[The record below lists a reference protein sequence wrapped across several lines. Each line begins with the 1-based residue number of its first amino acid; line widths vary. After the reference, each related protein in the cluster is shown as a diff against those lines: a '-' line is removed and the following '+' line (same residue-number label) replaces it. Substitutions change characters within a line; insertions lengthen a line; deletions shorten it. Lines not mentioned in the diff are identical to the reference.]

1 MEKSLKS
8 ALMTTSVHVVVNM
21 FKLLD
26 GCNIYDYFFVILI
39 KMNVVKVIFNSITY
53 CFFYKAVAS
62 SC

>member
-26 GCNIYDYFFVILI
+26 GCNI
-39 KMNVVKVIFNSITY
+39 
-53 CFFYKAVAS
+53 
-62 SC
+62 